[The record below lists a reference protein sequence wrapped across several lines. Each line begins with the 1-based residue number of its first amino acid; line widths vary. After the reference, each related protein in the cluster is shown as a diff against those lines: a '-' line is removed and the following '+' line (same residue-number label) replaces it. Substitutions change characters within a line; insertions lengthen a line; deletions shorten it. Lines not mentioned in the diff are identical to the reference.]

1 MGRPF
6 SLPNG
11 GAAMPSFLPGLP
23 EALIVDALKR
33 SPGNEIRSGKFDSP
47 ESSAALVANGFGWFL
62 QRPTQLPPLPGVPAG
77 QVSSVE
83 LEAEMRFPWTGG
95 RHPWLD
101 VAIET
106 HTTLIGI
113 ESKRYEPFRPLKQ
126 SGFAE
131 VIDRPIWGEKLAAFT
146 RLRDALVAGDVGFET
161 LDAPQ
166 LIKQAYGIY
175 IRAQKR
181 ALGSVLVYLYAEPR
195 AWGSGKLVDRER
207 IAVHRREVAEFAAA
221 VRGDSVTFVPLR
233 WADLLAQWQTKPALA
248 DHVAALRGKFGDL
261 GAAGK

>member
-146 RLRDALVAGDVGFET
+146 RLRDALVAGDVGFESRPMVFT
-161 LDAPQ
+161 FARRSGPWGRFWCIFMPNRGPGVRASWWTGNGLRCIGARWQSLLPQ
-166 LIKQAYGIY
+166 C
-175 IRAQKR
+175 
-181 ALGSVLVYLYAEPR
+181 
-195 AWGSGKLVDRER
+195 
-207 IAVHRREVAEFAAA
+207 AVTV
-221 VRGDSVTFVPLR
+221 
-233 WADLLAQWQTKPALA
+233 
-248 DHVAALRGKFGDL
+248 
-261 GAAGK
+261 